1 VSKPLS
7 VKIGGLSGYVVDV
20 RLRKQWTKVCP
31 GFKPPPFVETVTG
44 RRPSPSD
51 LSHGIGPQPQVQR
64 LYLLN
69 YKGGTLG
76 IELFARK
83 GATKLVGYSKVVKT
97 FHFAR

>member
-1 VSKPLS
+1 MSKPLS